1 MGGPGS
7 GPKKGSGGGSGKSR
21 KAVLAKW
28 GIMGSGLKGKMKKWA
43 WRG

>member
-7 GPKKGSGGGSGKSR
+7 GRKAGSGSSR
-21 KAVLAKW
+21 KKVLAKW
-28 GIMGSGLKGKMKKWA
+28 GIMGSKLKGKERKWA